1 MLLQLDLHWT
11 AATLLLWVR
20 MVMVLTLGPL
30 AQLTRAPTTFWVLFT
45 LVMAGM
51 LSVALGLRATPARSL
66 AGFAL
71 QILGEAALGA
81 LLGLALHAA
90 FAALGMAGRLLDVQM
105 GFSMGAVLDP
115 VTRANAPVV
124 GVVLTLLGM
133 SVFFG
138 SDGHHALLRGLVFSV
153 QVVPP
158 GGVWQLPDAAS
169 LIRPVGAI
177 FGMAVVLMAPALFV
191 LLMVELVLGVA
202 SRVLPQMNVLFI
214 GMPVKTLV
222 GLSTLAIAA
231 PAMAPALVQLQAGV
245 LRFWEQV
252 LS

>member
-1 MLLQLDLHWT
+1 MSLHFDLHWA
-11 AATLLLWVR
+11 AATVLLWVR
-20 MVMVLTLGPL
+20 LAMVLTLGPL
-30 AQLTRAPTTFWVLFT
+30 AQLTKAPAIFWVLFT
-45 LVMAGM
+45 LVLAGV
-51 LSVALGLRATPARSL
+51 LSAALGLRATPAASL

-71 QILGEAALGA
+71 QVLSEATLGA

-105 GFSMGAVLDP
+105 GFGMGAVLDP
-115 VTRANAPVV
+115 VTQAHAPVV

-133 SVFFG
+133 AVFFG

-153 QVVPP
+153 QAVPP
-158 GGVWQLPDAAS
+158 GGLWQLPDAGTV
-169 LIRPVGAI
+169 IRPVGAM
-177 FGMAVVLMAPALFV
+177 FGTAVALMAPALFV

-214 GMPVKTLV
+214 GMPLKTLV
-222 GLSTLAIAA
+222 GLATLAIAA
-231 PAMAPALVQLQAGV
+231 PAMAPALVQLQTGV
-245 LRFWEQV
+245 FRFWLQV